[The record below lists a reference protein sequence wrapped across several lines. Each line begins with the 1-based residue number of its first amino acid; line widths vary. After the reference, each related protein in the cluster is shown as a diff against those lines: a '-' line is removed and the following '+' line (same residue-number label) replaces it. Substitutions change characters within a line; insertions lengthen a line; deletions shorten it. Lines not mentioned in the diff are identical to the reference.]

1 MYTITINNYSKF
13 YENYTNNIYLSKNV
27 DFSTDLD
34 EFLCGYVVSDRIK
47 LLAVRGLMLH
57 SILHCLHD
65 HFTDELVTIFIRNT
79 IFPMRVRTTVYFDCA
94 LIELSHA
101 ELDMFMYSI
110 NVLCVISSIN
120 IRCNNPC
127 DIASCEF

>member
-27 DFSTDLD
+27 EFSADLD

-65 HFTDELVTIFIRNT
+65 HSTDELVTIFIRNT
-79 IFPMRVRTTVYFDCA
+79 IFPMRVRTTVHFDSA
-94 LIELSHA
+94 LIEISHA

-110 NVLCVISSIN
+110 
-120 IRCNNPC
+120 
-127 DIASCEF
+127 